1 MAAVSVKRSI
11 GDENNNLCKTWDA
24 NRVYYGGFENS
35 QAFPL
40 EIAFATQAL
49 RFITF
54 KQNMKRNF
62 GGYSKVIR

>member
-1 MAAVSVKRSI
+1 MENGLLEVKTI
-11 GDENNNLCKTWDA
+11 TYAKLGTQTECLMGDSKI
-24 NRVYYGGFENS
+24 V